1 MVKSCDLA
9 VESEACQMPEKPQ
22 KHDRPSQGQ
31 TVSLRISD
39 ALYARLERA
48 KKLMSSK
55 KGDSVSTSEV
65 AKQLLES
72 AREDRFEVAD
82 LMAEPTEALLQIR
95 RKGEA
100 QHILSRAEWIL
111 LAHFV
116 QHGLEAYTERTPN
129 PVSNESLIVVLDAF
143 RTAYDLRTGR
153 TSLRDSYY
161 MTNLPS
167 ECYPPKAKGGGDLD
181 RATPEMVGRT
191 VAEARKRLSYSA
203 VKWDTFLVGRN
214 LHILLEDEKL
224 PGVDTL
230 NRALRP
236 FFPVLWRLAARG
248 HYCVTHRPL
257 RAKSSSQDS
266 FYQPPI
272 PSLKEGEFTLSFNR
286 GEGNDIF
293 LLLSF
298 PGPRGPMYPISR
310 YPRITEFRAMLAT
323 LAPDSLVRRWEGGHF
338 LGYVASPEE
347 GKGKDYWFRAH
358 ENGIT
363 FSLSEKEWKSVQ
375 TLFRRAWELPEIR
388 MAWDALTLEYGEL

>member
-1 MVKSCDLA
+1 
-9 VESEACQMPEKPQ
+9 MPEKPQ
-22 KHDRPSQGQ
+22 KPRRPSQGQ

-48 KKLMSSK
+48 KQLMSSK

-116 QHGLEAYTERTPN
+116 QQGLEAYIERTPN

-143 RTAYDLRTGR
+143 LAVYDLRAER

-167 ECYPPKAKGGGDLD
+167 ECYPTKAKRGEDSD
-181 RATPEMVGRT
+181 RATSEMVRRS
-191 VAEARKRLSYSA
+191 VAEARKRLSDSA
-203 VKWDTFLVGRN
+203 VKWDTFLAGRN

-224 PGVDTL
+224 LGVDTL

-248 HYCVTHRPL
+248 HYCLTQRPL
-257 RAKSSSQDS
+257 RAKSTSQDS

-310 YPRITEFRAMLAT
+310 YPKITEFRAMLAT
-323 LAPDSLVRRWEGGHF
+323 LAPDSLVRRWEGGLF
-338 LGYVASPEE
+338 LAYVASSEE

-363 FSLSEKEWKSVQ
+363 FGLSEKEWKSVQ

-388 MAWDALTLEYGEL
+388 IAWEALTLEYGEL

>member
-1 MVKSCDLA
+1 
-9 VESEACQMPEKPQ
+9 MPEKPQ
-22 KHDRPSQGQ
+22 KPDKPSQGQ
-31 TVSLRISD
+31 TLSLRISD

-48 KKLMSSK
+48 KQLMSSK

-116 QHGLEAYTERTPN
+116 QQGLEAYTERTPN
-129 PVSNESLIVVLDAF
+129 PISNESLIAVLDAF
-143 RTAYDLRTGR
+143 LAVYEIRTER

-161 MTNLPS
+161 VRNLPS
-167 ECYPPKAKGGGDLD
+167 ECRPAKAKGGDDSD
-181 RATPEMVGRT
+181 RTTPEIVRRT
-191 VAEARKRLSYSA
+191 VVETRKRLSDSA
-203 VKWDTFLVGRN
+203 AKGDTFLAGRN

-230 NRALRP
+230 NHTLRP
-236 FFPVLWRLAARG
+236 FFSALWRLAARG
-248 HYCVTHRPL
+248 HYCLTQQPL
-257 RAKSSSQDS
+257 RAKSTSQDS

-272 PSLKEGEFTLSFNR
+272 PSIKEGDFTLSFNR

-298 PGPRGPMYPISR
+298 PGPRGPMYPING
-310 YPRITEFRAMLAT
+310 YPKITEFRTMLAA
-323 LAPDSLVRRWEGGHF
+323 LAPDNAARRWEGGHF
-338 LGYVASPEE
+338 LGYVAPPEE

-363 FSLSEKEWKSVQ
+363 FGLSEKEWKSVQ
-375 TLFRRAWELPEIR
+375 ALFRRAWELPEIR